1 MKTFLKGFRKMY
13 NRKGVQLEV
22 LLVNFV
28 HIGDKTFTR
37 QDKAA
42 DENSEE
48 KTKIYGI
55 FIGTH

>member
-1 MKTFLKGFRKMY
+1 MY